1 MVKVVV
7 FNQQKH
13 DLGNFLTDPCKT
25 LALEWRGKKKKRK
38 IGGQDQVFIF
48 LWRLRAQANA
58 GTAMERSVRFP
69 TESNGI

>member
-48 LWRLRAQANA
+48 LWAPTRAGQRGHGN
-58 GTAMERSVRFP
+58 EEKCPVSD
-69 TESNGI
+69 GI